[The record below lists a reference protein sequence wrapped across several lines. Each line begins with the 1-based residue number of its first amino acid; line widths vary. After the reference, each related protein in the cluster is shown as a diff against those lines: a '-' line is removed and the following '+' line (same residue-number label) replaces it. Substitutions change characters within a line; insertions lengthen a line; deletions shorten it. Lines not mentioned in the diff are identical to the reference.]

1 MFALIIFVVCI
12 GALVWGLVVCCA
24 LVWFVT
30 DLLYWFGWYVL
41 IVYCFI
47 GCLEGGLLMRF
58 VLVFTLVLLL
68 GLCLIGWLD
77 SLIGWLFIDCGF
89 VLV

>member
-1 MFALIIFVVCI
+1 
-12 GALVWGLVVCCA
+12 
-24 LVWFVT
+24 
-30 DLLYWFGWYVL
+30 
-41 IVYCFI
+41 
-47 GCLEGGLLMRF
+47 MRF